1 MASTLQLETP
11 EQKRLRI
18 EQEKLQQQ
26 MGNIGFS
33 SIESPAPVETTETTG
48 PPVPTVREEFSET
61 YTLPATVESTEAITS
76 PDDTVP
82 VFDWEQMIAPIKQ
95 VQESFDPSKPYSVED
110 LELGKG
116 PRNFEGESFN
126 KVAERYLS
134 SIGEREDIFET
145 MRDSEWSVGDAIALG
160 IKSKNWTAQQ
170 KKDYAF
176 LKSTWDSA
184 ELNDWGQILEA
195 TKDIG
200 IDIIADPAN
209 LFFAYLTLQTGGA
222 TVLALS
228 GASRIATNQAVKQGL
243 KRVANNGTFRASSI
257 GLTEGAYDGAMI
269 NLGNQLTEVNTE
281 LRTEVDKKELGL
293 SAGIAGTAGLIL
305 VPSAYKFT
313 NYLLRRKTQKVL
325 DDLQLDMEKGPLT
338 KEKFNEYNET
348 REFFDA
354 ITSNSFGKA
363 TTRFIEVSKESP
375 AITQFILGLNPKAMQ
390 RILGARKEVI
400 DAPIR
405 ATSRPGDLGYATDQ
419 EALSSLYTTFI
430 DEVLDPQIFGRVR
443 DRDGSW
449 FNLGTALDTNDNLSL
464 AYLLTKG
471 DLLDDYIKVIPKNPN
486 KPFVN
491 LQVQSKVKNV
501 VPDSRITDLQE
512 KYGLEF
518 NEKMFEAAAKIRY
531 FFKQIE
537 VDAKNIY
544 AVQPDGSFKLTALL
558 DEEQSIPNYFH
569 RILDYEAIMA
579 TPESRKIF
587 RDMLVRSGHADPINT
602 VKKDDIVLVE
612 EAVKMKGSGGREKDI
627 PDIARSPRRTAYIED
642 NTIDKE
648 YFKDLD
654 SPFYEGQKILERFDS
669 FEDLALDVLR
679 KENGNLDEASILQRA
694 KELKADALMR
704 KLKEEKYF
712 KTTARTAS
720 GGKTEFLNNR
730 VWYMLDDE
738 ELISN
743 GFINTNMLPLLKDY
757 AYKMGQKITETKYFG
772 FGSNFER
779 NWIPKI
785 IKELEN
791 SKKFS
796 DKEIKKIANNLIKT
810 KEHAVNSPNTHL
822 DFPTWTFHAADL
834 FRTSQILAHLPVAA
848 ATSITEP
855 FVALGKA
862 DLLSDTPSWIK
873 EYGKAGILQIRKNLG
888 YKNGRLWD
896 QIRLSSGKKV
906 YGFKDL
912 TDEDF
917 LDVKRWGVAVE
928 QAMLA
933 RIEGMFSQN
942 IRSRSLRNLNNMF
955 FNITLLQPWT
965 QAVQMG
971 SFNFAKAR
979 SIRITRELTEG
990 KNQFGKKLTKN
1001 EIEWRREQLH
1011 EIGIDFQDS
1020 INAYKSSIINGK
1032 FDLQTFQDHPFYDTQ
1047 LNPGSQQFAKEVILN
1062 PSASNMNK
1070 PLWFNNTFAQLAVQ
1084 FANYPTAFNNTIL
1097 KGFARDL
1104 YRYPVQSA
1112 PNILAATTMMIGTAH
1127 LMNTVR
1133 SRGENLKNDD
1143 QTLLL
1148 DAIERPGLLGPL
1160 THAYRYHRGTQYK
1173 QGWVSGITKA
1183 FGGPL
1188 IADYVDA
1195 VQYSSSPYT
1204 VGIQQ
1209 MPFWGA
1215 LSPKTRRDL
1224 RKWAAKKH
1232 HQHWEDPKQNIRA
1245 IKRKGGVV
1253 EDVLNVTTEPD
1264 ELKMRGLPYSYSEL
1278 AGHLFQDEEERGAF
1292 AEGGNVSTKEI
1303 DDTYNYLTKDE
1314 DEYNVL
1320 IDKDPIRIYTKE
1332 TLPNL
1337 NIKETYYTGFKGNT
1351 VSDRLNSVRQS
1362 STIGLPV
1369 TKDKTK
1375 ARGNVKAAGKIKFN
1389 NVLKLNIDSVTPDSV
1404 QAEINNNMDS
1414 IIKIE
1419 DKVLGKEIINAT
1431 TDNLKIRDAVLNKDN
1446 NVTTKKK
1453 RIIERNKSFLVRH
1466 QLLKLGYDALETNEG
1481 YTLLRENQF
1490 LPTEIT
1496 ERTKAY
1502 GGGMVSTLN
1511 RRQQYDVGGFA
1522 SKLPLNLR
1530 LEHNTPI
1537 DGGDSYG
1544 DVIVQD
1550 YKEALQG
1557 LKDML
1562 TDPVGMIDNVAQ
1574 LGLGAIALAIPD
1586 EYQERKL
1593 DQYEDLAKG
1602 VGQVLV
1608 DNFGTLE
1615 KAKQTI
1621 INNPV
1626 DTAAGVASLLFGGG
1640 YGLKKI
1646 ADAAKVSKASQAGSK
1661 MMKASDAVDPIIGPI
1676 LGAGKLITRRDFN
1689 KGVGVAALASAIPA
1703 SKVLDEVGK
1712 VKTVKKLT
1720 GISRFRNIYDN
1731 IGYALKGSKQRDD
1744 LIDEL
1749 TNEALKD
1756 KTPTLMVEH
1765 ALEYGDT
1772 FETQLAIDR
1781 KLPEIGYEAST
1792 PDYIRTR
1799 GYNRNYYTGTK
1810 TTDIINNF
1818 QKSFKLN
1825 NKDFVEI
1832 LPERLKIDTKE
1843 SKLNNTI
1850 KELIN
1855 SFNKTSNKKTY
1866 KNEELFAS
1874 RNTPWNPDVED
1885 YSEITKVTTAVIE
1898 GVPVIKVQTYSYYP
1912 SGHRNWS
1919 AEEFKKSQF
1928 VKFETTSH
1936 PEFKKTNYEKTDEI
1950 YYIPNESGLEKLA
1963 NLTKTIT
1970 KRDMLTGLR
1979 DRNNKGGEI
1988 RQQYGLGGRLA
1999 SKLAER
2005 LSRKVMPAP
2014 QRFFDEKDKA
2024 YKPFLKDFE
2033 YTEGGRYL
2041 EMDQKGPR
2049 DITGEYPKQA
2059 NISVDSEGKASLSIS
2074 KEIFKEPPET
2084 SGKIIRTN
2092 LFKKKAGWKWLVTP
2106 KGFDPNP
2113 QGNFPI
2119 ISVET
2124 GNKHYYSLST
2134 DFPEGVQLSRYDKKK
2149 SEPRLRPTTK
2159 GNLKFGNVVG
2169 KISVRGKEHPV
2180 YDNLTVES
2188 LLDNKQQFNKGG
2200 LVRKIIIKE
2209 ND

>member
-1602 VGQVLV
+1602 VGQSLV

-1621 INNPV
+1621 IDNPV
-1626 DTAAGVASLLFGGG
+1626 GTAATVSGLLLGGG
-1640 YGLKKI
+1640 YGLKRI
-1646 ADAAKVSKASQAGSK
+1646 ADAAKASKASQAGSK
-1661 MMKASDAVDPIIGPI
+1661 MIKASDAVDPIIGPI

-1689 KGVGVAALASAIPA
+1689 KGVGATALASAIPA

>member
-11 EQKRLRI
+11 EEKRFRI
-18 EQEKLQQQ
+18 EQEKLIKQ
-26 MGNIGFS
+26 MGNIGFE

-281 LRTEVDKKELGL
+281 LRTEVDKKEVGL

-471 DLLDDYIKVIPKNPN
+471 DLLDDYIKVIPKDPN

-679 KENGNLDEASILQRA
+679 KENGNLDAASILQRA

-1084 FANYPTAFNNTIL
+1084 FANYPPEFNNTIL

-1466 QLLKLGYDALETNEG
+1466 QLHKLG
-1481 YTLLRENQF
+1481 
-1490 LPTEIT
+1490 
-1496 ERTKAY
+1496 
-1502 GGGMVSTLN
+1502 
-1511 RRQQYDVGGFA
+1511 
-1522 SKLPLNLR
+1522 
-1530 LEHNTPI
+1530 
-1537 DGGDSYG
+1537 
-1544 DVIVQD
+1544 
-1550 YKEALQG
+1550 
-1557 LKDML
+1557 
-1562 TDPVGMIDNVAQ
+1562 
-1574 LGLGAIALAIPD
+1574 
-1586 EYQERKL
+1586 
-1593 DQYEDLAKG
+1593 
-1602 VGQVLV
+1602 
-1608 DNFGTLE
+1608 
-1615 KAKQTI
+1615 
-1621 INNPV
+1621 
-1626 DTAAGVASLLFGGG
+1626 
-1640 YGLKKI
+1640 
-1646 ADAAKVSKASQAGSK
+1646 
-1661 MMKASDAVDPIIGPI
+1661 
-1676 LGAGKLITRRDFN
+1676 
-1689 KGVGVAALASAIPA
+1689 
-1703 SKVLDEVGK
+1703 
-1712 VKTVKKLT
+1712 
-1720 GISRFRNIYDN
+1720 
-1731 IGYALKGSKQRDD
+1731 
-1744 LIDEL
+1744 
-1749 TNEALKD
+1749 
-1756 KTPTLMVEH
+1756 
-1765 ALEYGDT
+1765 
-1772 FETQLAIDR
+1772 
-1781 KLPEIGYEAST
+1781 
-1792 PDYIRTR
+1792 
-1799 GYNRNYYTGTK
+1799 
-1810 TTDIINNF
+1810 
-1818 QKSFKLN
+1818 
-1825 NKDFVEI
+1825 
-1832 LPERLKIDTKE
+1832 
-1843 SKLNNTI
+1843 
-1850 KELIN
+1850 
-1855 SFNKTSNKKTY
+1855 
-1866 KNEELFAS
+1866 
-1874 RNTPWNPDVED
+1874 
-1885 YSEITKVTTAVIE
+1885 
-1898 GVPVIKVQTYSYYP
+1898 
-1912 SGHRNWS
+1912 
-1919 AEEFKKSQF
+1919 
-1928 VKFETTSH
+1928 
-1936 PEFKKTNYEKTDEI
+1936 
-1950 YYIPNESGLEKLA
+1950 
-1963 NLTKTIT
+1963 
-1970 KRDMLTGLR
+1970 
-1979 DRNNKGGEI
+1979 
-1988 RQQYGLGGRLA
+1988 
-1999 SKLAER
+1999 
-2005 LSRKVMPAP
+2005 
-2014 QRFFDEKDKA
+2014 
-2024 YKPFLKDFE
+2024 
-2033 YTEGGRYL
+2033 
-2041 EMDQKGPR
+2041 
-2049 DITGEYPKQA
+2049 
-2059 NISVDSEGKASLSIS
+2059 
-2074 KEIFKEPPET
+2074 
-2084 SGKIIRTN
+2084 
-2092 LFKKKAGWKWLVTP
+2092 
-2106 KGFDPNP
+2106 
-2113 QGNFPI
+2113 
-2119 ISVET
+2119 
-2124 GNKHYYSLST
+2124 
-2134 DFPEGVQLSRYDKKK
+2134 
-2149 SEPRLRPTTK
+2149 
-2159 GNLKFGNVVG
+2159 
-2169 KISVRGKEHPV
+2169 
-2180 YDNLTVES
+2180 
-2188 LLDNKQQFNKGG
+2188 
-2200 LVRKIIIKE
+2200 
-2209 ND
+2209 